1 VRTYL
6 PRVASLATLLDEL
19 ATVKAEND
27 ALRQKVSEQ
36 AVEIHSLRARVE
48 MMCRRLYGRSAE
60 HVSREQLEFAFQ
72 ALEKEGLVDAP
83 DRAPEADSGEAS
95 EEKPKKP
102 RKKRT
107 RKNKVSPDIP
117 REEVVHA
124 PEHTT
129 CSCCNG
135 EMARIGE
142 ERSEEI
148 IVVPAIV
155 KVLEH
160 VRPKFACPKCKDGVE
175 IAEPPKKLFDR
186 GRYGTSFVAHVAT
199 SKYADHLPLY
209 RQAQIFARQGLE
221 VADTTLVSLL
231 ERSADLLAPIVESIW
246 ASIAL
251 SHVIG
256 ADETPIGVKQRPAGR
271 RRGYLWAYAGDRNEV
286 FFEYYPTRAGRA
298 AMDRLGEYRGTVQAD
313 GYVGYDQVFRK
324 GFARHAGCWAH
335 GRRYVKDAMATER
348 KAAGRAMALIQRMYA
363 VEAEAKDFGDVERM
377 LLRQEKAKPM
387 VQAFFD
393 GLEEA
398 RERALPKSPWGK
410 ALGYLLG
417 RRQALELYLEDGR
430 IPIDSNRVER
440 AIRPIALGR
449 RNWLL
454 AGSDRGARWA
464 ATFYTL
470 IGTCKLQGVEPFAY
484 LTDVLDR
491 VSVHPR
497 SRIDELTPRLWKNLA
512 RA

>member
-1 VRTYL
+1 M
-6 PRVASLATLLDEL
+6 STLLEQIEAKD
-19 ATVKAEND
+19 AEIL

-36 AVEIHSLRARVE
+36 AVEIHSLRARLD

-60 HVSREQLEFAFQ
+60 QVSREQLEFAFA
-72 ALEKEGLVDAP
+72 ALEREGLVESP
-83 DRAPEADSGEAS
+83 ENAPEADSGEAVN
-95 EEKPKKP
+95 EKPKKS

-107 RKNKVSPDIP
+107 RQDKVSPDIP
-117 REEVVHA
+117 REEVVHE

-129 CSCCNG
+129 CSGCDG
-135 EMARIGE
+135 DLVRIGE

-148 IVVPAIV
+148 VVVPAIV

-160 VRPKFACPKCKDGVE
+160 VRPKYACPRCKDGVE

-209 RQAQIFARQGLE
+209 RQAQILARQGLE

-231 ERSADLLAPIVESIW
+231 DRSADLLAPIAESIW
-246 ASIAL
+246 ASIAQ

-256 ADETPIGVKQRPAGR
+256 ADETPIGVKERPAGR
-271 RRGYLWAYAGDRNEV
+271 RRGYLWAYAGDRDEV
-286 FFEYYPTRAGRA
+286 FFEYHPTRAGQA
-298 AMDRLGEYRGTVQAD
+298 AVDRLGEYRGTVQAD

-324 GFARHAGCWAH
+324 GRARHAGCWAH
-335 GRRYVKDAMATER
+335 GRRYVKDALATEP
-348 KAAGRAMALIQRMYA
+348 KAAGRGLALLQRMYA
-363 VEAEAKDFGDVERM
+363 VEAEARDFGDVERM
-377 LLRQEKAKPM
+377 LLRQEKAKPL
-387 VQAFFD
+387 VQALFE
-393 GLEEA
+393 GLEQS
-398 RERALPKSPWGK
+398 RDRALPKSPWGK

-464 ATFYTL
+464 ALFYTL
-470 IGTCKLQGVEPFAY
+470 IGTCRLQGVEPFAY

-491 VSVHPR
+491 VDAHPR
-497 SRIDELTPRLWKNLA
+497 SRVHELTPRNWKRLVQGGSEA
-512 RA
+512 T